1 MLSWPQSGVT
11 LVTPGEPRVEK
22 DDGPA
27 LAHGTPVLLVL
38 LRYLLDHAY
47 ALLRTL
53 HQGIWVFDVF
63 KHYTSRIARQ
73 VQMRAANADVRSGWF
88 LSHSF
93 IVLHRHTY
101 HMRQLDA

>member
-1 MLSWPQSGVT
+1 MLAGDNAELEASEHWSSEPAACSHSRLIMLSWPQSGVT

-53 HQGIWVFDVF
+53 HHQQCV
-63 KHYTSRIARQ
+63 
-73 VQMRAANADVRSGWF
+73 
-88 LSHSF
+88 
-93 IVLHRHTY
+93 
-101 HMRQLDA
+101 